1 MSALQIT
8 LVVGVS
14 LLAVAG
20 LIAMRLAAHSSRVY
34 EGPELTPYDLALLAG
49 GPARLADTA
58 LVSLTTAG
66 SVRARRDGRL
76 SRVSGRAERVDH
88 PVEAEILAMVD
99 READG
104 LPVWTIRGRV
114 ISGPAVEA
122 QVARLRELGLIDPPG
137 SGRADPT
144 HPNRAGQAALAHH
157 RLRYREN
164 RTLPPRPGE
173 RAVRDRPEVVD
184 VALYGLSRVR
194 DGRLSETLSLD
205 DPRPAPRPAP
215 RSRHSRRG
223 GHGGGDAGVYGG
235 TAAGTHGTG
244 DGGWGPSGG
253 DGGGGG
259 GGDGGGG
266 GGGGGGGCGGP

>member
-1 MSALQIT
+1 MSALQIVV
-8 LVVGVS
+8 VVGVS

-20 LIAMRLAAHSSRVY
+20 LVAMRLAAHSSRVY
-34 EGPELTPYDLALLAG
+34 EGPELTAYDLALLAG
-49 GPARLADTA
+49 GPARMADTA

-66 SVRARRDGRL
+66 DVRARRDGRL

-88 PVEAEILAMVD
+88 PVEAEILAMVEA
-99 READG
+99 EADG

-114 ISGPAVEA
+114 VSGPAVAA
-122 QVARLRELGLIDPPG
+122 QVTRLRELGLIDPPG

-157 RLRYREN
+157 RLRYREK

-173 RAVRDRPEVVD
+173 RTVQDRPGVVD
-184 VALYGLSRVR
+184 VALYGLSRMR
-194 DGRLSETLSLD
+194 DGRLSEALSLD
-205 DPRPAPRPAP
+205 HPRPAPRP
-215 RSRHSRRG
+215 RRNR
-223 GHGGGDAGVYGG
+223 GGGDGGMYGG
-235 TAAGTHGTG
+235 TAAGTHGTE
-244 DGGWGPSGG
+244 DGGWGSSG